1 MKLSKDQK
9 KILIGLLAGLGGAI
23 VGYSL
28 FAILGKI
35 TWDRVLEI
43 MAATTIG
50 YVIAVLFLLLG
61 SRVPKDK
68 DGGETK

>member
-1 MKLSKDQK
+1 MKLSEDQK

-35 TWDRVLEI
+35 TWDRAFEMIVAYLFGVAI
-43 MAATTIG
+43 AALFMLIG
-50 YVIAVLFLLLG
+50 ARI
-61 SRVPKDK
+61 PKKK
-68 DGGETK
+68 DRKQD